1 MKTKNRQ
8 FLLFLFLVLY
18 PMLAVV
24 SSAIAIS
31 IQKSTGFEGSGND
44 RQESTAGDVRDPVVD
59 PYWGTHD
66 PDPVQPVPE
75 RNVESEMPNDPE

>member
-1 MKTKNRQ
+1 MKAKNRQ

-31 IQKSTGFEGSGND
+31 IEKAKGFEGSGND
-44 RQESTAGDVRDPVVD
+44 RQESTNGDIREPVTQ
-59 PYWGTHD
+59 PYYGTHD
-66 PDPVQPVPE
+66 PDPVVPVPA
-75 RNVESEMPNDPE
+75 RGAESEMPNEP